1 MSKMFRCPSC
11 KEVIRT
17 GQPVC
22 QYCDYSIDGPMAHAE
37 TLKFQAG
44 IDACAAANHI
54 KSLNYAAPV
63 LLLMDI
69 VLPFLWSGDEFL
81 LTTRMRIYISLLPF
95 GSLAGAFG
103 WFRKYGALQTDDPD
117 FPEAKQTVKKALILW
132 TILSAI
138 HVAVLVKTF
147 S

>member
-1 MSKMFRCPSC
+1 MSQMFRCQSC

-22 QYCDYSIDGPMAHAE
+22 QYCNYSIDGPTAQAE
-37 TLKFQAG
+37 ALKFQAG

-63 LLLMDI
+63 LLLIDV
-69 VLPFLWSGDEFL
+69 VLPFLGSTDNPFMSP
-81 LTTRMRIYISLLPF
+81 RMPIYASILPF

-103 WFRKYGALQTDDPD
+103 WFTKYRGLQTDDPD
-117 FPEAKQTVKKALILW
+117 FPEAKQVVKKSLILW
-132 TILSAI
+132 LILSAI
-138 HVAVLVKTF
+138 HIVVLMKV
-147 S
+147 